1 MAYDLLADL
10 VAIIHLLF
18 AMFSLLGALL
28 AIRWRK
34 MMFLH
39 LPAAAWAAGIEFT
52 GWICPLTPLENWLR
66 IRGGGAGYVGDF
78 IGQYVLRVLYP
89 AELTRGIQMVLGTA
103 VLGVNIGIY
112 GYLIYLRKSKGGN
125 SAIQGLRAKTPRRK
139 VS

>member
-1 MAYDLLADL
+1 
-10 VAIIHLLF
+10 
-18 AMFSLLGALL
+18 
-28 AIRWRK
+28 